1 MEERVQKILSQ
12 WGIASRRQAEK
23 MIEAGQVRLNGLVV
37 HLGEKANPE
46 TDVIE
51 VKGKPVQPCNR
62 PQSIYLLLNKPTGVV
77 STCHDSRNR
86 RTILDLLPNEL
97 SQGQGIHAVGRLD
110 AESTGALLLT
120 NDGALTYYLTHPRHH
135 IPKTY
140 HVWVQGHPP
149 KSVLQ
154 VWRQGVDLLGKK
166 TLPAQVR
173 VLEQQISATLLEI
186 VLTEGRNRQIR
197 RVADLL
203 SYPVIH
209 LHRTAIGSIQL
220 QLPGEAVLATGDYR
234 SLTDFEI
241 RFLQNRVHLLSKT
254 CQQTSRSTVYEG
266 E

>member
-23 MIEAGQVRLNGLVV
+23 MIEAGQVRLNGSVV

-46 TDVIE
+46 IDLIE
-51 VKGKPVQPCNR
+51 VNGKPVKPGNR
-62 PQSIYLLLNKPTGVV
+62 PQSLYLLLNKPPGVV
-77 STCHDSRNR
+77 STCHDSRKR
-86 RTILDLLPNEL
+86 RTILDLLPSTL
-97 SQGQGIHAVGRLD
+97 SRGQGIHPVGRLD

-120 NDGALTYYLTHPRHH
+120 NNGALTYYLTHPRHH

-140 HVWVQGHPP
+140 QVWVEGHPP
-149 KSVLQ
+149 EPVLEA
-154 VWRQGVDLLGKK
+154 WRHGVDLAGKK

-173 VLEQQISATLLEI
+173 VLKQQASSTLLEI

-220 QLPGEAVLATGDYR
+220 QLPGKPVLPSGDYR
-234 SLTDFEI
+234 SLKDFEI
-241 RFLQNRVHLLSKT
+241 RFLQNRVHQLSKIVPADIKEY
-254 CQQTSRSTVYEG
+254 RV
-266 E
+266 